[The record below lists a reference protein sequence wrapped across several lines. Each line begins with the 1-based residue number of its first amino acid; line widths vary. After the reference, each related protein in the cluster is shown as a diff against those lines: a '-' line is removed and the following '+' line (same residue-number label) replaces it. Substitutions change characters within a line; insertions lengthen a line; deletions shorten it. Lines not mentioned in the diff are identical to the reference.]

1 MENREKYETLKKEL
15 EAASKEYYVN
25 NNSIMS
31 DEEFDKKMKELEKLE
46 EELGITDANSL
57 TQKPGSD
64 VVSANDANRHGRPM
78 LSLENTYS
86 IDDVTKWYNDMIK
99 TTGDPNLE
107 VVVNPKWDGGSG
119 ALRVQEGKLIKA
131 LTRGDGIVGEDI
143 TVNTSTL
150 YEYNHYG
157 IDLSNRDL
165 FSGEARGEI
174 IMTREGFDILNA
186 DGKYQNA
193 RNLACGSMK
202 LLDPEVFKERA
213 PHIKFV
219 AYWLEDSENEKYEDD
234 LDQLANYFD
243 IGTVYYVCHNLEE
256 IMDAIKKI
264 KEDSANYLF
273 GIDGAVM
280 KVNEK
285 KYWQIIGSTA
295 KCPKWAKAYK
305 YEQETAE
312 TRVLS
317 FDYQVGRTGKIT
329 PVANLKPVFIDG
341 SLVSRVTLNN
351 FDFMSKLDIRENDFI
366 TIHKAAAIIPEVVS
380 VNKSKRTKSSKKPDI
395 PTKCPCCGSN
405 LTTPFGFQDSFCMN
419 KDCQAKVLGKL
430 NYFCHTMEIDGL
442 ADKTLELFYNEDLIK
457 SIKDIYELVEE
468 DQAYVAYKIITSIDG
483 IGTKTA
489 DNITNEIR
497 KSISQEYWKIIAAL
511 GIPGV
516 GKKTARLIVS
526 KYQNIDDL
534 MNSSIIELMSIDG
547 IGDNMAAD
555 IYKWFREQENINLI
569 KYLKSIGMKLSS
581 ELKSGNKLAGK
592 KICVTG
598 ALNGMSREEFETLV
612 ANNGGS
618 LTSSVSK
625 ATNYLVTNNRDSGS
639 SKNKKA
645 QELNIPILTQEEF
658 MKLL

>member
-1 MENREKYETLKKEL
+1 MENSKKYESLKKEL
-15 EAASKEYYVN
+15 ENASKEYYVN

-31 DEEFDKKMKELEKLE
+31 DEEFDKKIKELEKLE
-46 EELGITDANSL
+46 KELGIKDADSL

-64 VVSANDANRHGRPM
+64 IISANDANRHGRPM
-78 LSLENTYS
+78 LSLENTYD
-86 IDDVTKWYNDMIK
+86 IDDVTKWYDDMVK
-99 TTGDPNLE
+99 ATGDSNLE

-119 ALRVQEGKLIKA
+119 ALRIREGKLIKA

-143 TVNTSTL
+143 TANTSAL

-157 IDLSNRDL
+157 INLSNGDS

-174 IMTREGFDILNA
+174 IMTREGFNVLNT

-202 LLDPEVFKERA
+202 LLDPEIFKERT

-234 LDQLANYFD
+234 LSQLANYFD
-243 IGTVYYVCHNLEE
+243 IGSMYYICHSIEE
-256 IMDAIKKI
+256 IMNAIKKI
-264 KEDSANYLF
+264 KDDSINYLF

-285 KYWQIIGSTA
+285 KYWQTIGSTA
-295 KCPKWAKAYK
+295 KYPKWAKAYK

-312 TRVLS
+312 TQVLS
-317 FDYQVGRTGKIT
+317 FEYQVGRTGKIT
-329 PVANLKPVFIDG
+329 PVANLRPIFIDG
-341 SLVSRVTLNN
+341 SLISRVTLNN

-380 VNKSKRTKSSKKPDI
+380 VNKSKRTTSSKKPKI
-395 PTKCPCCGSN
+395 PTNCPCCGSK

-419 KDCQAKVLGKL
+419 KECQAKVLGKL

-442 ADKTLELFYNEDLIK
+442 ADKTLELFYIKGLIK
-457 SIKDIYELVEE
+457 SIKDIYMLIEK
-468 DQAYVAYKIITSIDG
+468 DQVNVTYETIINMDG
-483 IGTKTA
+483 IGSKTA
-489 DNITNEIR
+489 DNIMSEIR
-497 KSISQEYWKIIAAL
+497 KSISQEYWKIVAAL

-534 MNSSIIELMSIDG
+534 MNSSITELMSVNG
-547 IGDNMAAD
+547 IGYNMALD
-555 IYKWFREQENINLI
+555 IYRWFREKENIDLI
-569 KYLKSIGMKLSS
+569 KYLESIGMKLSS
-581 ELKSGNKLAGK
+581 EIKSGNKLIGK

-598 ALNGMSREEFETLV
+598 ALNGMSREEFETLITS
-612 ANNGGS
+612 NGGS

-625 ATNYLVTNNRDSGS
+625 ATTYLITNNKDSGS